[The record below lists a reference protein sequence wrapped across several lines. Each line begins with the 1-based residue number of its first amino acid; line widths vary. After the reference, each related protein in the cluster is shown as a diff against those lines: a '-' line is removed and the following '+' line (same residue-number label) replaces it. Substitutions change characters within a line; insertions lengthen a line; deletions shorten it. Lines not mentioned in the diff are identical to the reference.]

1 MRFLNS
7 AGDEERVVA
16 VCPLIKPA
24 GDLTHVLA
32 VLVLIVAKP
41 CRSVARRSLPGDGL
55 TILLENLAPRSLVFF
70 AGDGTML
77 GLELP
82 GDLVY
87 LRLNG
92 IFLLM
97 LTAFY
102 LLPVLDPRRYA
113 GVVVVAVAGR
123 FLGFSYLAGAWS
135 AGLPAAFLALALG
148 DLFFCLL
155 HGLLLGLAGRS
166 NRGKC

>member
-1 MRFLNS
+1 MVL
-7 AGDEERVVA
+7 GA
-16 VCPLIKPA
+16 VYDLAFGIVILFFPA
-24 GDLTHVLA
+24 SGADW
-32 VLVLIVAKP
+32 
-41 CRSVARRSLPGDGL
+41 
-55 TILLENLAPRSLVFF
+55 
-70 AGDGTML
+70 L

-82 GDLVY
+82 ADPVY

-97 LTAFY
+97 LAAVY
-102 LLPVLDPRRYA
+102 LLPALDPRRYA

-123 FLGFSYLAGAWS
+123 FLGSLYLAGAWS
-135 AGLPAAFLALALG
+135 AGRPAAFLALALG

-155 HGLLLGLAGRS
+155 HGLLLGLARRS